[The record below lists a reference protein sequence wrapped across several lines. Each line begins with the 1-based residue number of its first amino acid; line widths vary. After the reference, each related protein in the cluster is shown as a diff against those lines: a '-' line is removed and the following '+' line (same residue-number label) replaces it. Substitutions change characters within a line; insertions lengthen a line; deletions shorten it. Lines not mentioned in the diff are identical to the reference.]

1 MCTRKNLVGK
11 GKKPCTEWKNN
22 NLMRHYGFFKLV
34 SWQPRPGPSG
44 RDAHVHSPWRAK
56 MLSSPQSLDEQISLT
71 SLCAKSSPRLWRPGT
86 GTWFFFVSP
95 NYPPVVPRQT
105 GVPNTSQLRSECLP
119 WKASSAGSSVQ
130 NIQVLVG
137 RCNRWKPRFI
147 KNAFGLKKRIM
158 WDWNEKY
165 ILFSRTT
172 ATLNQKPVAVLSSGS
187 GPPSVA
193 ESLCGSNIGRSG
205 LAVRSAWPDVGGKT
219 FVQQT
224 RPKNQ
229 QNIMHRQ
236 NIWS

>member
-1 MCTRKNLVGK
+1 MEKQQPHAALWFLQTSFLATTARPVRKRCTRPFTLARKNAEF
-11 GKKPCTEWKNN
+11 T
-22 NLMRHYGFFKLV
+22 
-34 SWQPRPGPSG
+34 
-44 RDAHVHSPWRAK
+44 AI
-56 MLSSPQSLDEQISLT
+56 LDEQISLT